1 MKNRNENFSNNDVT
15 LIGPGVILEGK
26 LESKG
31 NVRID
36 GKVKGNIH
44 AKGNITI
51 GENGEIEGEVTS
63 MRITVGGKISGKVIA
78 EEKIILESKS
88 VLVGDLFTKIL
99 EVQAGAKFDG
109 NSKMSSTESTIKNSK
124 MPSFEK

>member
-109 NSKMSSTESTIKNSK
+109 NSKMNSAENIIKNSK